1 MDDIG
6 EKIIV
11 LQSVINVDFF
21 VVDSQ
26 CARFDTAFLKQMSKV
41 VKEEKLSCTSIL
53 LYVNL
58 KPIWDS
64 KGNLANGLQT
74 TRKENLLKDSTKWGH
89 VKVHSKKKQPPKKIC
104 QFVEEKKILFVED
117 FS

>member
-1 MDDIG
+1 MIHKKGLPMDDIG

-26 CARFDTAFLKQMSKV
+26 CARFDTAFLKKMSKV
-41 VKEEKLSCTSIL
+41 VKEEKLPCTPSIIL

-64 KGNLANGLQT
+64 KGNLANGL
-74 TRKENLLKDSTKWGH
+74 
-89 VKVHSKKKQPPKKIC
+89 
-104 QFVEEKKILFVED
+104 
-117 FS
+117 